1 MDSAEIR
8 RRFLAFFAERGHT
21 VVPSASLLLD
31 DPTLLFVNEYM
42 VAEHD
47 GERAGAFPDLIMTF
61 DENGVPLPSARVQ
74 PGQTISV
81 LVAPASSLILASTM
95 FMADLYEPLEKALGV
110 QFAPRSGV
118 LAGAP
123 A

>member
-1 MDSAEIR
+1 
-8 RRFLAFFAERGHT
+8 
-21 VVPSASLLLD
+21 
-31 DPTLLFVNEYM
+31 
-42 VAEHD
+42 
-47 GERAGAFPDLIMTF
+47 
-61 DENGVPLPSARVQ
+61 
-74 PGQTISV
+74 
-81 LVAPASSLILASTM
+81 M

>member
-1 MDSAEIR
+1 MEGLDI
-8 RRFLAFFAERGHT
+8 GK
-21 VVPSASLLLD
+21 VVLTDAAAT
-31 DPTLLFVNEYM
+31 TLLFVNEYM

-110 QFAPRSGV
+110 QFAPTSGV
-118 LAGAP
+118 LALSLIHI
-123 A
+123 